1 MTKKTNDDR
10 TPHRKFLK
18 IKEIEVDADTRVHEI
33 YEVHEIHVFM
43 TPSALNMLM

>member
-18 IKEIEVDADTRVHEI
+18 IKETEVDGDARVH
-33 YEVHEIHVFM
+33 EVHEIHMFM
-43 TPSALNMLM
+43 TPSALNMFM